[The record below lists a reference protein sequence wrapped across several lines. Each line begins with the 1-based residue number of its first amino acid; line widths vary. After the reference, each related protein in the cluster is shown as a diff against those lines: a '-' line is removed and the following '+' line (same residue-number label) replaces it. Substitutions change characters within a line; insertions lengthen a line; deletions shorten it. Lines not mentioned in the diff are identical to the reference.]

1 MEKVLGNT
9 AASILGARRS
19 LKETDLENAIAMLSH
34 ARRIEFYGVGNSG
47 IVAQDAQHKF
57 FRFGISTVAYVD
69 THIQLMAASV
79 LSDQDVLVVIS
90 NSGSSIEVLD
100 AVSIAKENGAAVIAI
115 TRADSPLSQLADCVL
130 SVMPQEDTERYTPM
144 VTRLLQLVVID
155 ILAIGLALRLGET
168 ASLQLEKSKRSIHTK
183 RLKHEKEDS

>member
-1 MEKVLGNT
+1 MRSRPKDAARGRVVREALAQLLAAAVQPRHHGADGGVHDLG
-9 AASILGARRS
+9 
-19 LKETDLENAIAMLSH
+19 DLL
-34 ARRIEFYGVGNSG
+34 VGEALDVG
-47 IVAQDAQHKF
+47 E
-57 FRFGISTVAYVD
+57 VD
-69 THIQLMAASV
+69 HEP
-79 LSDQDVLVVIS
+79 DVV
-90 NSGSSIEVLD
+90 GD